1 MLNEL
6 VALSVFAGIFGMFRA
21 LIEVDLIE
29 VLHKKIF
36 EMNWDNYQYIH
47 AIFCAI
53 VMFPVSL
60 LLGLGISKSILATIA
75 VVWLYGVVLDTFYF
89 LIRMLL
95 LDTSWK
101 YEIEYMT
108 PWVNQAPISGFV
120 TIGKTKMPKWYLTNL
135 ALYLFFMIGVVL
147 I

>member
-36 EMNWDNYQYIH
+36 EMNWDRYQYIH
-47 AIFCAI
+47 ATFCAV

-60 LLGLGISKSILATIA
+60 LLSLGIIKSILATIA

-89 LIRMLL
+89 LIRMSL
-95 LDTSWK
+95 LDTSWEH
-101 YEIEYMT
+101 EIEYMT
-108 PWVNQAPISGFV
+108 VWVNQAPIPRFV
-120 TIGKTKMPKWYLTNL
+120 TVGNTKVPKWYLTNL
-135 ALYLFFMIGVVL
+135 VLYLFFMAGVVL